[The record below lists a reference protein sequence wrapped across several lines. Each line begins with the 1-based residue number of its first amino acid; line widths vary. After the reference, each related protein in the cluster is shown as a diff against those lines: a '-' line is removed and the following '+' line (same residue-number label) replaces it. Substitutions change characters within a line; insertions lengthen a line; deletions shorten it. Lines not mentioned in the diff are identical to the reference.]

1 MPAMGRGSGTQAPAT
16 ASSGGRRMASAAA
29 MERRQAAADC
39 RRSWRWRRR
48 WRHRHGERPGGP
60 RPALCGK
67 RSLGLG
73 SSGFGGGARLECAER
88 AAPSQSGG
96 RVPSGYV
103 AVVGDR
109 PPGAHPPPPEATRA
123 GSHCIALHCTALHCI
138 ALRCIAL
145 HYCIALHCIAL
156 HCIALH
162 CIGAGLASAVK

>member
-1 MPAMGRGSGTQAPAT
+1 MGRGSGTQAPAT

-67 RSLGLG
+67 RPLGLG
-73 SSGFGGGARLECAER
+73 SSGFGGGTRLECAER

-96 RVPSGYV
+96 RVPLGYF

-109 PPGAHPPPPEATRA
+109 PPGAHPPPSPGGNARRIASIDYSDGFPSRDLIAITIAMRSEAWI
-123 GSHCIALHCTALHCI
+123 CFV
-138 ALRCIAL
+138 
-145 HYCIALHCIAL
+145 
-156 HCIALH
+156 
-162 CIGAGLASAVK
+162 AS